1 MKKVFLLLI
10 FFCTLSFSDMGGFE
24 DLKWGASR
32 EEVKEYLMK
41 KFDLKETAFLEFPD
55 SLDLNMK
62 GVRFSDISI
71 KNITFEFNKRG
82 EFFSWR
88 GETYT
93 IAGDKI
99 NIKKLLIKEY
109 NLIEKKNKENVTYL
123 DTNSNREWIDI
134 SFEPDKV
141 TFICRDYYY
150 WFKKN

>member
-123 DTNSNREWIDI
+123 DTNSNKEWIDI